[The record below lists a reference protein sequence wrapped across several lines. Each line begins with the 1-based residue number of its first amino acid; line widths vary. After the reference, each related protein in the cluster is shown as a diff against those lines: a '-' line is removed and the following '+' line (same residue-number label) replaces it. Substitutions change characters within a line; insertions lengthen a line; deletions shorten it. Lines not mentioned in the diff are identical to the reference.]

1 MGYVGFRE
9 GTSSQTSVSKTMVSL
24 ARGSVACSTCSTKVM
39 SSAISVVNP
48 WNGAISSG
56 RLSPIGSMG
65 RTVYLPTWLHGWLI
79 LMVKYGQ
86 CSYIPYMD
94 PMGLEEKTPIPK
106 RRDASWIYESLG
118 CR

>member
-9 GTSSQTSVSKTMVSL
+9 GASFQTSVSKTMISL
-24 ARGSVACSTCSTKVM
+24 ARGSVACSTCSTKVT

-48 WNGAISSG
+48 WVTELFQG
-56 RLSPIGSMG
+56 RLSPIESMG
-65 RTVYLPTWLHGWLI
+65 RTVYLPIHGWLI
-79 LMVKYGQ
+79 FMVKYGE

-106 RRDASWIYESLG
+106 RRDASWIYESWS